1 MNCPQCN
8 SPVEPSARFCENCGT
23 PVSLPTTAEAQPVSQ
38 NPYETATTSTD
49 AGYAV
54 QPPNAPITPPP
65 SPFES
70 TSTAGKHATQILP
83 DMDEALTFTQVKQA
97 AAASAAIAVDT
108 AKEEFAAGADRV
120 HQATSWNADPYAA
133 AVDATGGYS
142 SYAPPQAAPVASSI
156 PPASG
161 TAYAQPVYAEP
172 SNYAE
177 NTYYDTAYQ
186 TYAQP
191 AAPYGLDNA
200 ASATG
205 FGLAITS
212 LVLGI
217 CGLLS
222 FGIVVFFGVIGIVL
236 GIIAL
241 VLRSGYAKKGLY
253 DSHAGSTLGLAVA
266 GIITNF
272 LAILMFCLLLYIG
285 LTVAEEEGYDTS
297 VYDSTSIEQILGED
311 A

>member
-8 SPVEPSARFCENCGT
+8 APVEPSARFCENCGS
-23 PVSLPTTAEAQPVSQ
+23 PLSMGTAAAAQPVSQ
-38 NPYETATTSTD
+38 NPYGTAAAPTD
-49 AGYAV
+49 PVYAV
-54 QPPNAPITPPP
+54 QSPGAAVAPPP
-65 SPFES
+65 SPFEA
-70 TSTAGKHATQILP
+70 THAAGKHATQIIP
-83 DMDEALTFTQVKQA
+83 DEEASTFTQVKQA
-97 AAASAAIAVDT
+97 AAASAAIAANV
-108 AKEEFAAGADRV
+108 AREEFAAK
-120 HQATSWNADPYAA
+120 ATKVQTAVAQSSDPYAA
-133 AVDATGGYS
+133 AVDAAGEST
-142 SYAPPQAAPVASSI
+142 SYATPQAKPYTGAF

-161 TAYAQPVYAEP
+161 TAYAEPVYAEP
-172 SNYAE
+172 SSYAE

-191 AAPYGLDNA
+191 AAPYGLDNVA
-200 ASATG
+200 GTAG

-253 DSHAGSTLGLAVA
+253 DSHAGSTLGLAIS
-266 GIITNF
+266 GIVTNII
-272 LAILMFCLLLYIG
+272 AILMFCLLLFIG

-297 VYDSTSIEQILGED
+297 VYDSSSIEHILGED

>member
-8 SPVEPSARFCENCGT
+8 SPIVPSARFCENCGT
-23 PVSLPTTAEAQPVSQ
+23 PVSMSTAAEAQPVSQ
-38 NPYETATTSTD
+38 NPYETATASADTV
-49 AGYAV
+49 YAV
-54 QPPNAPITPPP
+54 QSPAAVAPPP

-70 TSTAGKHATQILP
+70 AGTAGKHATQIVP
-83 DMDEALTFTQVKQA
+83 DMDEASAFTQVKQA
-97 AAASAAIAVDT
+97 AAASAAIAVDV
-108 AKEEFAAGADRV
+108 AKEEFTAGAARV
-120 HQATSWNADPYAA
+120 HQATAKSADPYAA
-133 AVDATGGYS
+133 AVDAAGGSS
-142 SYAPPQAAPVASSI
+142 SYTPPQAAPVASTI

-191 AAPYGLDNA
+191 APPYGLDNV

-222 FGIVVFFGVIGIVL
+222 FGIVVFFGVIGIIV
-236 GIIAL
+236 GVIAL

-253 DSHAGSTLGLAVA
+253 DSHAGSTLGLAIS
-266 GIITNF
+266 GIVTNV

-285 LTVAEEEGYDTS
+285 FTVAEEEGYDTS
-297 VYDSTSIEQILGED
+297 IYDSSSIEHILGED